1 MRSTRAIVKLR
12 WYATAGG
19 GGHAKSAAGL
29 LAYVHQHDRHPDLE
43 KTEGVEGLTRYV
55 AWRDNAT
62 PSARLFDAEGTCGEA
77 DRVRLAQYIE
87 GSLQGMDQTPSWRVV
102 QNRKAFYHFII
113 SPEDAHGVDLRLAT
127 RSVMSQL
134 SRDAGTG
141 GLPPWIAA
149 EHRNTEHPHVHVVL
163 AARRRLESGRYRRL
177 DITGARLEGLH
188 QALGSEICRQ
198 REDRAQLR
206 SSALRAVEAASKS
219 PLPTRESQTEPA
231 WTIPVLER
239 RRIVDGSRVAEPGDR
254 RRRAPQRG
262 SGQPT
267 SGVARILGRLAR
279 QHLWEAEREAYRRRD
294 DVGNRVRERG
304 E

>member
-1 MRSTRAIVKLR
+1 MRSTRAVIKLR
-12 WYATAGG
+12 WHATAGG

-62 PSARLFDAEGTCGEA
+62 QSARLFDAEGTCGEA

-87 GSLQGMDQTPSWRVV
+87 RSVQGMDQTPSWRVL

-113 SPEDAHGVDLRLAT
+113 SPEDARGVDLRLAT

-134 SRDAGTG
+134 SRSAGTG
-141 GLPPWIAA
+141 ALPPWIAA
-149 EHRNTEHPHVHVVL
+149 EHRNTEHPHVHVVM
-163 AARRRLESGRYRRL
+163 AARRRLESGRYRRFE
-177 DITGARLEGLH
+177 ITGARLEGLH
-188 QALGSEICRQ
+188 KTLGSEIGRQ
-198 REDRAQLR
+198 REDQARLR

-219 PLPTRESQTEPA
+219 PLRTRESPSEPT

-239 RRIVDGSRVAEPGDR
+239 RRIIYASRVAEPGDR
-254 RRRAPQRG
+254 KPRAPQRA
-262 SGQPT
+262 SGKPT
-267 SGVARILGRLAR
+267 AGVARILGRLAR

-294 DVGNRVRERG
+294 DAGNRARGRG